1 MRRHLVGPP
10 VAGILLVLFAT
21 GCTSQ
26 PPELAAGASATGMS
40 SRASSPTASP
50 SAPSASAPLLP
61 PTPGPTASPSTPAGT
76 LVLSLRADGLA
87 VLNPDGSTAST
98 LLFDHASDGQ
108 VDLALEQT
116 IGLTERTRLDECGQ
130 GPRVALGRDRFS
142 ALFAEGRFVGWSDA
156 GGTTPRLSAL
166 NGIAVGSTLAT
177 VREAQPAVQ
186 VTTDT
191 LGPEF
196 SSENGI
202 SGLLDGTTPTSKA
215 TLIYAGESCF
225 FR

>member
-1 MRRHLVGPP
+1 MRRHLVGLPM
-10 VAGILLVLFAT
+10 AGILLVLLAT
-21 GCTSQ
+21 GCASQRPGPATSD
-26 PPELAAGASATGMS
+26 PATGTS
-40 SRASSPTASP
+40 PAASTLPSTPPPSPAPGST
-50 SAPSASAPLLP
+50 APSSA
-61 PTPGPTASPSTPAGT
+61 PAGT

-98 LLFDHASDGQ
+98 LLFDHASDDQ
-108 VDLALEQT
+108 VGLALEQT

-156 GGTTPRLSAL
+156 GGTTPRLSAV

-196 SSENGI
+196 FSENGI
-202 SGLLDGTTPTSKA
+202 SGLLDGTAPTSKA
-215 TLIYAGESCF
+215 TLLYAGESCF